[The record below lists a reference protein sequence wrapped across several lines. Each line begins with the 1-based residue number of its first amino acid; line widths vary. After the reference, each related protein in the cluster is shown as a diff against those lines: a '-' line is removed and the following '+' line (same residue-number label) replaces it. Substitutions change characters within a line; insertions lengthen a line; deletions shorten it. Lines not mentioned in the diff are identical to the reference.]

1 MDIIE
6 TELHST
12 EPVDKSAEVF
22 LNTYKNIEEKHPELP
37 LVFIRG
43 LYYYLEQVKREFIEL
58 HRLKQAPTKDTN
70 SNNNNN
76 NPSALKTVAYNNS
89 KLKLEN
95 FEHTRIVQ
103 TIVKSIATSSK
114 ENRWITINY

>member
-1 MDIIE
+1 MLIWSNSKITYRSTSKDSNNNISSLSTSDLVE

-22 LNTYKNIEEKHPELP
+22 LNAYKNTEERHPELP

-43 LYYYLEQVKREFIEL
+43 LYYYLEQVKRQF
-58 HRLKQAPTKDTN
+58 
-70 SNNNNN
+70 
-76 NPSALKTVAYNNS
+76 VADKEPRS
-89 KLKLEN
+89 SLES

-103 TIVKSIATSSK
+103 TIVKSIATSSD
-114 ENRWITINY
+114 ENRWVTVNY